1 MGRAVVN
8 ARVCSSP
15 GRDRELD
22 EMRLQPQSTP
32 PTSPFSLTPSPVG
45 KGRRI
50 GDRKRPQNQECPLS
64 SKTFSQSLSPQKVIH
79 SLEVQLLLLLLQC
92 ILGYPNHFGPEVV
105 PRCSDKASE

>member
-79 SLEVQLLLLLLQC
+79 SLEVQLLLLLQC
-92 ILGYPNHFGPEVV
+92 ILSYLNHFGREVV
-105 PRCSDKASE
+105 LRCSDKTSE